1 MSATGLEVF
10 DRTIQTTNIWLDE
23 LMKELPWM
31 KRHEAFHAL
40 RVVLHTLRDHLPINS
55 VAHLSAQ
62 LPMLVRGLFFEGWRP
77 AKTPVHERSR
87 DEFLMHITDEFVL
100 TIEADPRQIAKA
112 VFRLLSKVISKGEA
126 EKIRH
131 SLPAAVR
138 ELWLDS
144 LPQMPAAPYQR
155 QNQKVGKRRRK
166 RDNPAE
172 VETGEDIIL

>member
-10 DRTIQTTNIWLDE
+10 DRTIQSTNVWLDE

-31 KRHEAFHAL
+31 QRHQAFHAL

-62 LPMLVRGLFFEGWRP
+62 LPMLVRGMLFEGWQP

-100 TIEADPRQIAKA
+100 TVEADPRQIAGA
-112 VFRLLSKVISKGEA
+112 VFRLLSAHISKGEI
-126 EKIRH
+126 ENVGR

-138 ELWLDS
+138 QLWTDS
-144 LPQMPAAPYQR
+144 LPRLPAGQLVPQSR
-155 QNQKVGKRRRK
+155 RSHSRRTKKVG
-166 RDNPAE
+166 PAE
-172 VETGEDIIL
+172 LDTSEDIIL

>member
-31 KRHEAFHAL
+31 QRHQAFHAL
-40 RVVLHTLRDHLPINS
+40 RVVLHTLRDHLPVNN

-62 LPMLVRGLFFEGWRP
+62 LPMLIRGLFFEGWQP

-87 DEFLMHITDEFVL
+87 DEFLMHITDAFVL
-100 TIEADPRQIAKA
+100 TIEADPRQIAAA
-112 VFRLLSKVISKGEA
+112 VFRLLSAFLNEGEIAKVQ
-126 EKIRH
+126 H

-138 ELWLDS
+138 ELWIAS
-144 LPQMPAAPYQR
+144 VAMA
-155 QNQKVGKRRRK
+155 KS
-166 RDNPAE
+166 
-172 VETGEDIIL
+172 